1 MLTSRWSCRKCSQ
14 TIQDRPSDQSTSD
27 TGLGDGRDLRSM
39 SDNKR
44 SINPQEESEQSTSDE
59 EPESSYSGNQCIG
72 SEKCSIA
79 KDRPRRVDVRPP

>member
-1 MLTSRWSCRKCSQ
+1 MRRASSGEYSKKEASN
-14 TIQDRPSDQSTSD
+14 
-27 TGLGDGRDLRSM
+27 RSM